1 MVSYK
6 RSGDRNNLVL
16 FLFLKNRELFYL
28 YNGEQLVIV
37 FLKKRRI
44 DDMKIETNLAA
55 IVAGGVAIFI
65 VGEVVGYYKC
75 DRHYLRKQVDELQ
88 NR

>member
-1 MVSYK
+1 
-6 RSGDRNNLVL
+6 
-16 FLFLKNRELFYL
+16 
-28 YNGEQLVIV
+28 
-37 FLKKRRI
+37 
-44 DDMKIETNLAA
+44 MKIETNLVA

-75 DRHYLRKQVDELQ
+75 DRNYFRKKVDELQ

>member
-1 MVSYK
+1 
-6 RSGDRNNLVL
+6 
-16 FLFLKNRELFYL
+16 
-28 YNGEQLVIV
+28 
-37 FLKKRRI
+37 
-44 DDMKIETNLAA
+44 MKIETNLAA

-75 DRHYLRKQVDELQ
+75 DRNYLRRRVDELR

>member
-1 MVSYK
+1 
-6 RSGDRNNLVL
+6 
-16 FLFLKNRELFYL
+16 
-28 YNGEQLVIV
+28 
-37 FLKKRRI
+37 
-44 DDMKIETNLAA
+44 MKIETSVAA

-75 DRHYLRKQVDELQ
+75 DRHFLRKQVDELQ